1 MNIVKEWF
9 KRYFTNPQVIILAVI
24 LLIGV
29 LVILTLGKVLT
40 PVLASVVIAFLLDGV
55 IGKLERFRM
64 PRMAVVL
71 VAFSTFMAFL
81 FFLLFGLM
89 PVLSN
94 QVGQMVAEFPSM
106 IARGQKQLML
116 LPERYP
122 EFISQEN
129 IMSLNRIL
137 QTELGNLGQK
147 LLAFS
152 MASVR
157 GVVLFVVYLI
167 LVPFTVFFL
176 LKDKG
181 LILKWFA
188 GFLPEDRDLSSQVYH
203 DVIRQIGNYVRG
215 KFLEILIVWLVTY
228 IIFTILGLRFSIL
241 ISLVVGLS
249 VLVPYIGAAVVAFPV
264 ALVSF
269 YQWGWEPEMLK
280 IMIAYAVIQLLDGN
294 LLAPLLLSE
303 VVDIHPVA
311 MIVSIL
317 VFGGLWGF
325 WGVFFAI
332 PLATLIQAILKA
344 WPVAKKVHPVNKH
357 ASE

>member
-1 MNIVKEWF
+1 MNIIKEWF

-24 LLIGV
+24 LFIGV
-29 LVILTLGKVLT
+29 LIILTLGKILT
-40 PVLASVVIAFLLDGV
+40 PVLASVVIAFLLDGLV
-55 IGKLERFRM
+55 SKLQGYRI
-64 PRMAVVL
+64 PRLGAFLAVFL
-71 VAFSTFMAFL
+71 TFMAFL
-81 FFLLFGLM
+81 FFLLLGLM

-94 QVGQMVAEFPSM
+94 QIGQIVAELPSM
-106 IARGQKQLML
+106 VARGQKQLML

-129 IMSLNRIL
+129 IIAINRIL

-176 LKDKG
+176 LKDKD

-188 GFLPEDRDLSSQVYH
+188 RFLPEERELSSQVYH
-203 DVIRQIGNYVRG
+203 EVIRQIGNYVRG
-215 KFLEILIVWLVTY
+215 KFMEILIVWLVTY
-228 IIFTILGLRFSIL
+228 IIFTVLGLRFSIL

-264 ALVSF
+264 AMVAF
-269 YQWGWEPEMLK
+269 YQWGWGSEMLK
-280 IMIAYAVIQLLDGN
+280 ILIAYGVIQLLDGN
-294 LLAPLLLSE
+294 LLAPLLFSE

-344 WPVAKKVHPVNKH
+344 WPVAKKV
-357 ASE
+357 SSG